1 MSPEG
6 LVLLESGA
14 RVSSALIMGV
24 FIVVAVRTLVR
35 NVGRK
40 REELGEELD
49 VLREVVQDLGWQVDR
64 LHDQQARR
72 LLNLEQRLDFT
83 EQMLRQPVGPV
94 ELQH

>member
-24 FIVVAVRTLVR
+24 FIVFAVRTVVHS
-35 NVGRK
+35 VGRK
-40 REELGEELD
+40 RGELGEELD

-64 LHDQQARR
+64 LHDQQVRR

-83 EQMLRQPVGPV
+83 EQLLRKPGGYA